1 MTVDPKFTAYAQGMI
16 SSGRWPSGELDETE
30 SEDSMK
36 TPHQYLQMLEL
47 AGIEMIERAYLQ
59 QLLSEVR
66 EWLCTD
72 CNTVYP
78 GPPASGLAGVKCPQ
92 CGGITAPRLS
102 VENRRLREAN
112 ETLLAISNDKT
123 ILAETIEDLWR
134 LKRGEEVAEDSS
146 DLLKMISTE
155 MKRLREFEAREAI
168 VTNLMA
174 AWVDVIDNKMTR
186 DRFEELLKRSEA
198 EMCRAIECLGR
209 RDKIRKLEGAEEALL
224 DVLHRGHIRRAI
236 KEAQVQLAEARAGK

>member
-1 MTVDPKFTAYAQGMI
+1 MSDPVG
-16 SSGRWPSGELDETE
+16 
-30 SEDSMK
+30 
-36 TPHQYLQMLEL
+36 YLQAMDAAACRDCTSRARLEAEVQKL
-47 AGIEMIERAYLQ
+47 RA
-59 QLLSEVR
+59 EVR

-78 GPPASGLAGVKCPQ
+78 GPPASGLAGVKCAH

-112 ETLLAISNDKT
+112 ETLIAIGNDKT

-174 AWVDVIDNKMTR
+174 AWVDVIDGKKTV
-186 DRFEELLKRSEA
+186 DQFEELVKSSEA

-209 RDKIRKLEGAEEALL
+209 RDKIRKLEGAIESLKGFIGPGVQDYRHWTWQ
-224 DVLHRGHIRRAI
+224 DVQQEVERY
-236 KEAQVQLAEARAGK
+236 EQQLAEARAWK